1 MIVRAEK
8 KSNYTILPNDFLL
21 DETISDKARGT
32 LARLLSRP
40 DNWNLNINHLV
51 KTGKAGHAAVRSAI
65 KELEAAGYIRR
76 DVSRHENGRIIGVE
90 YIIHESPVKS
100 DCSCGDRP
108 EPDQSEQSG
117 RKTAP
122 MDMQGELFDKKTMAA
137 QANNDILPGAGE
149 TLGDATDIEETH
161 MRKTVIK
168 ETAPVIN
175 TDIKQILRE
184 TTTTPEPAQSHEHVI
199 CDSAVPVPLPL
210 SSSHLDILNLIPEQ
224 HRSPIVFSLVNK
236 AIVDYPARAVEEAV
250 AYAAGNVRGG
260 SMQFKAYLDKTL
272 KNKWAEGFLESMREQ
287 NGSWKHGT
295 PWASSWAT
303 PRSRFPNG
311 TVTGNKAMDTNCMVA
326 AQFLMEMGVD
336 VDRMC
341 AEA

>member
-1 MIVRAEK
+1 MIVRAKK
-8 KSNYTILPNDFLL
+8 KSNYTILPNEFLL

-51 KTGKAGHAAVRSAI
+51 KTGKAGHTAVRSAI
-65 KELEAAGYIRR
+65 KELEAAGYILR
-76 DVSRHENGRIIGVE
+76 DVSRHENGRIIGVK
-90 YIIHESPVKS
+90 YIIHESPVKAGG
-100 DCSCGDRP
+100 SCGVRP
-108 EPDQSEQSG
+108 EPDQPEQSG

-122 MDMQGELFDKKTMAA
+122 MDIQGELFGKKNMAT
-137 QANNDILPGAGE
+137 QANNDILPEAGE

-161 MRKTVIK
+161 MQKTGIK

-184 TTTTPEPAQSHEHVI
+184 TTTTTPEPVRSPEHVV
-199 CDSAVPVPLPL
+199 CDSAVPVP
-210 SSSHLDILNLIPEQ
+210 SSSSNLDILNLIPEQ
-224 HRSPIVFSLVNK
+224 HRNPIVFSLVNK
-236 AIVDYPARAVEEAV
+236 AIMDYPARAVEEAV
-250 AYAAGNVRGG
+250 AYAARNVRGG

-287 NGSWKHGT
+287 NGPCQHET
-295 PWASSWAT
+295 PWASSCAT
-303 PRSRFPNG
+303 PRGRFPNG

-326 AQFLMEMGVD
+326 AQFLLEMGVD